1 LCEHFGWS
9 YDFLL
14 HGIAWMTVQK
24 MMLDAPSYTGEEEEG
39 EQDLTLT
46 EGKCEQIAN
55 YINSLEI

>member
-1 LCEHFGWS
+1 
-9 YDFLL
+9 
-14 HGIAWMTVQK
+14 MTVQK

-55 YINSLEI
+55 YINSLEV